1 MGLLFSP
8 PSMKTVLL
16 LAAMMALVSGKSIEM
31 GSLKLQMDANV
42 KKMSLLGSASDCEG
56 ATDASEDVVKCQEKM
71 PTNVNDLMKCIKL
84 DGDTAKITCA
94 DAKCKEWAQCII
106 KAVCKAIKSAKN
118 PAGCEAY
125 VKKELFDKMF
135 DADCNAKCDDPMLLI
150 IIIVVVLLLV
160 AVGVFCYCRRKKAAA
175 GGDGK

>member
-1 MGLLFSP
+1 
-8 PSMKTVLL
+8 MKTVLL

-84 DGDTAKITCA
+84 DGDT
-94 DAKCKEWAQCII
+94 AKCKEWAQCII

>member
-1 MGLLFSP
+1 MGHP
-8 PSMKTVLL
+8 RTMKTVLL

-42 KKMSLLGSASDCEG
+42 KKMSLLGSAADCEG
-56 ATDASEDVVKCQEKM
+56 ATDASEDMVKCNDKM
-71 PTNVNDLMKCIKL
+71 PTNVDDLMKCVKL
-84 DGDTAKITCA
+84 DGDTVKITCA

-106 KAVCKAIKSAKN
+106 KAIKSSKN